1 MQYAAECA
9 ICTALVIGRA
19 EDLKQQKFNG
29 HLALVRTRG
38 ARTMNQKSFHTVSP
52 RDEPV

>member
-1 MQYAAECA
+1 MHYAAKCT
-9 ICTALVIGRA
+9 ICTVLAKGRA
-19 EDLKQQKFNG
+19 EDLKQQKFND
-29 HLALVRTRG
+29 HMALVRTRG